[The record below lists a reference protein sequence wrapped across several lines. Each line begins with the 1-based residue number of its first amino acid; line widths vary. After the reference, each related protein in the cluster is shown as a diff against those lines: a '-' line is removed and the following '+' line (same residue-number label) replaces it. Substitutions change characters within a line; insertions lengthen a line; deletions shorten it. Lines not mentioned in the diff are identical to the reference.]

1 MNHPLPTIPI
11 LMYHEVW
18 KSTEGSIRHTN
29 PAYVLTAPNF
39 SRQMHYL
46 HTSGHRTLWLDEYLD
61 DSSETE
67 RQSVILTFDD
77 GWYNNYS
84 QAFPILKELGLK
96 ATIFVVTDFIGQKSY
111 MDWPQLKEMQENS
124 ISIQS
129 HTASHGPLTEKS
141 EVEIGEEL
149 RASKNKIEDR
159 LGKPVQFMSAP
170 HGMIDKRVIDAAM
183 AAGYRAICT
192 SEPGFSHINGHPAI
206 LKRINVPNNI
216 QTSTFKGV
224 CNQSLGSIIPTLL
237 SKKIKNIIKSIF
249 GYTLYRKI
257 YQLRYRFEKLVL

>member
-1 MNHPLPTIPI
+1 MNQSLPPIPI

-18 KSTEGSIRHTN
+18 ESTEGRIRHTN
-29 PAYVLTAPNF
+29 PAYVLTARNF

-46 HTSGHRTLWLDEYLD
+46 HDSGHRTLCLDEYLD
-61 DSSETE
+61 GSRENE
-67 RQSVILTFDD
+67 PQSVIITFDD

-84 QAFPILKELGLK
+84 QAFPVLNELGLK
-96 ATIFVVTDFIGQKSY
+96 ATIFVVTDFIGQKGY
-111 MDWPQLKEMQENS
+111 MDWPQLKEMQENG

-159 LGKPVQFMSAP
+159 LGKLVQFMSAP

-192 SEPGFSHINGHPAI
+192 SEPGFRHSPGCPAI
-206 LKRINVPNNI
+206 LRRINI
-216 QTSTFKGV
+216 SEKGALLIYQRICEKNEFAILPMV
-224 CNQSLGSIIPTLL
+224 L
-237 SKKIKNIIKSIF
+237 SKQLKRVLKRML
-249 GYTLYRKI
+249 GYTFYRKM
-257 YQLRYRFEKLVL
+257 YQMRYRISK